1 MFPGIGALPEPA
13 TGSHVVTRG
22 QRSAPRKCNQPTA
35 RRSAHGSV
43 QRSSQ
48 ENGALCFCLCLFVL
62 LPVIVAGDAAAPPQ
76 PAQPSARRGPSVYVE
91 CLIGKQKKSRS
102 IEVVSN
108 GVFFEGVFR
117 SFLREFFGLHLSVAS
132 VLLLQFCCFSVGAW
146 WRSVLL
152 QRCCF
157 SVVARFSRFAPRLCA
172 LLLLHCS
179 SAPHVMPPKPLHQ
192 GFRVQRDIVLGLFG
206 HVLALRHEIRSLLAK
221 IACDASEDSDIQM
234 NVPIML

>member
-22 QRSAPRKCNQPTA
+22 QRSAPRKCNQPAA

-76 PAQPSARRGPSVYVE
+76 PAQPSARRGPSVCVE

-108 GVFFEGVFR
+108 GFFFEGVFR

-132 VLLLQFCCFSVGAW
+132 VLLLQFTEVEYP
-146 WRSVLL
+146 LL
-152 QRCCF
+152 R
-157 SVVARFSRFAPRLCA
+157 A
-172 LLLLHCS
+172 CS
-179 SAPHVMPPKPLHQ
+179 SSS
-192 GFRVQRDIVLGLFG
+192 
-206 HVLALRHEIRSLLAK
+206 ALRAAGLHTHVHTHRTS
-221 IACDASEDSDIQM
+221 SDPAYLIK
-234 NVPIML
+234 